1 MVLMLSLWFECIL
14 LLHSSEVKSFFKKI
28 LRKALKVLLSI
39 PAGVHRAEKAL
50 FDVSARMVLTAVTF
64 TM

>member
-14 LLHSSEVKSFFKKI
+14 PLHSSEVKSFFKKI

-39 PAGVHRAEKAL
+39 PAGVRRAEKAL
-50 FDVSARMVLTAVTF
+50 FDVPARMARATITF
-64 TM
+64 AM

>member
-1 MVLMLSLWFECIL
+1 MLSLWFECIL

-39 PAGVHRAEKAL
+39 PAGMRRAEKAL
-50 FDVSARMVLTAVTF
+50 FDVPARMSRATITF
-64 TM
+64 AM